1 MFIRVIISQSRH
13 ISGMRHLKAVIGTG
27 SDVDPSLAPRE
38 KETQ

>member
-13 ISGMRHLKAVIGTG
+13 ISGMRHREAVIAAG
-27 SDVDPSLAPRE
+27 SGVDPSLAPRE